1 MDDVDFNWKMG
12 DVECWWTTEE
22 IRLQGCTSLQN
33 STALAG
39 PEDDDNHDNYY
50 WLSFS
55 SCCTGLQNSTVL
67 GGAEGVT
74 SSLPYQPN
82 QQVQTSRIMPN
93 IALVQNIG
101 LVHTSRLGYQVRDK
115 RAQDDWDQ
123 LQLQHEHRHHRIAE
137 RLVKR
142 SEPSPRFAKKN
153 PEKTIS

>member
-1 MDDVDFNWKMG
+1 M
-12 DVECWWTTEE
+12 
-22 IRLQGCTSLQN
+22 
-33 STALAG
+33 
-39 PEDDDNHDNYY
+39 
-50 WLSFS
+50 
-55 SCCTGLQNSTVL
+55 
-67 GGAEGVT
+67 T